1 MSPRRRRKKNNV
13 NFLDDATEM
22 FRTVSI
28 ITFLVVLGGIA
39 GHAILFPCGKGS
51 RWGFGDIVRKKV
63 HIFTMLFLEQ
73 ELSFLGRLKKLAYL
87 LALLC
92 FVILFLTGFGPRVL
106 CGTELSGF
114 LLMIHVTFAGVFIA
128 CIAFLVITWAHQ
140 FRFGC
145 VDLKC
150 LQDVFG
156 LRVREV
162 ACTTCRKLLFWILV
176 VLSLPAALS
185 ILFSMFPIF
194 GTHGQEVLFEI
205 HRWSVL
211 VLSLCAF
218 VHIYLL
224 IREGFRKE
232 LQSG

>member
-1 MSPRRRRKKNNV
+1 
-13 NFLDDATEM
+13 M

-28 ITFLVVLGGIA
+28 VTFLVALGGIA
-39 GHAILFPCGKGS
+39 GHGVLFPCGPGS
-51 RWGFGDIVRKKV
+51 RWGIGDIIRKKV

-92 FVILFLTGFGPRVL
+92 FVILFLTGFGPRLL
-106 CGTELSGF
+106 CDTELSGY
-114 LLMIHVTFAGVFIA
+114 LLMIHVTFAGIFIA
-128 CIAFLVITWAHQ
+128 CVAFLAITWAHQ

-145 VDLKC
+145 VDLDC
-150 LQDVFG
+150 LQNVLG
-156 LRVREV
+156 LRIRKI
-162 ACTTCRKLLFWILV
+162 ASQTCRKLCFWILIA
-176 VLSLPAALS
+176 LSLPAALS

-224 IREGFRKE
+224 IRQGFQKE
-232 LQSG
+232 M

>member
-1 MSPRRRRKKNNV
+1 MMRQK
-13 NFLDDATEM
+13 M
-22 FRTVSI
+22 FRTLSI
-28 ITFLVVLGGIA
+28 IGFLVALGGIA
-39 GHAILFPCGKGS
+39 AHGVLFPCGPGS
-51 RWGFGDIVRKKV
+51 RWGIGDIIKKKV

-87 LALLC
+87 LGLLC
-92 FVILFLTGFGPRVL
+92 FVILFLTGFGPRLL
-106 CGTELSGF
+106 CATELSGW
-114 LLMIHVTFAGVFIA
+114 LLMVHVTFAGVFIV
-128 CIAFLVITWAHQ
+128 CVAFLAVTWAHQ
-140 FRFGC
+140 FRFGS
-145 VDLKC
+145 VNLKC
-150 LQDVFG
+150 VKDVFS
-156 LRVREV
+156 LRIRNVS
-162 ACTTCRKLLFWILV
+162 CQTCRKILFWILV

-211 VLSLCAF
+211 VLSVCAF
-218 VHIYLL
+218 VHIYLM

>member
-1 MSPRRRRKKNNV
+1 MSVRRLPKKNSEI
-13 NFLDDATEM
+13 FWMKRQKM

-28 ITFLVVLGGIA
+28 ISFLVVLGGIA
-39 GHAILFPCGKGS
+39 GHGILFPCGKGS
-51 RWGFGDIVRKKV
+51 RWGLGDIIRKKV

-92 FVILFLTGFGPRVL
+92 FVILFLTGFAPRVL
-106 CGTELSGF
+106 CGTELSGL
-114 LLMIHVTFAGVFIA
+114 LLMVHVTFAGVFIV
-128 CIAFLVITWAHQ
+128 CVAFLAVTWAHQ
-140 FRFGC
+140 FCFGVGDLEC
-145 VDLKC
+145 V
-150 LQDVFG
+150 QSVFS
-156 LRVREV
+156 LRIRKVG
-162 ACTTCRKLLFWILV
+162 CQTCRKLLFWILV

-194 GTHGQEVLFEI
+194 GTHGQELLFEI

-218 VHIYLL
+218 VHIYLV
-224 IREGFRKE
+224 IRGGFRKE

>member
-1 MSPRRRRKKNNV
+1 
-13 NFLDDATEM
+13 M

-28 ITFLVVLGGIA
+28 ITFLVLLGSIA
-39 GHAILFPCGKGS
+39 GHGILFPCGKGP
-51 RWGFGDIVRKKV
+51 RWGFGDILRKKV

-92 FVILFLTGFGPRVL
+92 FTILFITGFTPRVL
-106 CGTELSGF
+106 CDTELSGF

-128 CIAFLVITWAHQ
+128 CVAFLAVTWAHQ
-140 FRFGC
+140 FCFGC
-145 VDLKC
+145 IDLKS
-150 LQDVFG
+150 LQNVIH
-156 LRVREV
+156 LRIREV
-162 ACTTCRKLLFWILV
+162 NCQTCRKLLFWILIL
-176 VLSLPAALS
+176 LSLPAALS

-194 GTHGQEVLFEI
+194 GTHGQELLFEV

-211 VLSLCAF
+211 VMSLCAF

-224 IREGFRKE
+224 IREGFQRE
-232 LQSG
+232 LRSGDV

>member
-1 MSPRRRRKKNNV
+1 
-13 NFLDDATEM
+13 M

-28 ITFLVVLGGIA
+28 ITFLVALGGIA
-39 GHAILFPCGKGS
+39 GHGILFPCGPGS
-51 RWGFGDIVRKKV
+51 RWGIGDIIKKKV

-73 ELSFLGRLKKLAYL
+73 ELSLLGRLKKLAYL

-92 FVILFLTGFGPRVL
+92 FVILFLTGFAPRVL
-106 CGTELSGF
+106 YGTELTGF

-128 CIAFLVITWAHQ
+128 CVAFLTVTWAHQ
-140 FRFGC
+140 FRFGTSDFDC
-145 VDLKC
+145 LK
-150 LQDVFG
+150 DVLS
-156 LRVREV
+156 LRVREA
-162 ACTTCRKLLFWILV
+162 ACRTCRKLLFWALV
-176 VLSLPAALS
+176 LLSLPAALS

-194 GTHGQEVLFEI
+194 GTHGQELLFEI

-218 VHIYLL
+218 IHIYLL